1 MAGADIFIMYAASSN
16 NVTVSPRLGKGEYEP
31 LYNSAAQITVLEG
44 SGISSDGVMTA
55 YVRCDSCLKWTGGSL
70 DPTTSQSDWIWAIKE
85 GDAIDSAEPT
95 ANLVQH
101 NTMGTSSLD
110 LTQAQSTDSSNPFL
124 NASTATSS
132 SSSASSSESSSPGIE
147 SLSYPSSLLSL
158 VQNSHFLPSLLG
170 VISSTTLTNS
180 PDLSTRIAHAT
191 LMVVSFLFLFPLGA
205 LIKYLPI
212 FSTITRITRLHALLQ
227 LLALCLML
235 AGLGLGVSLA
245 KSLGKTSAY
254 HPIIG
259 YIVVASIAIIQPSG
273 GLVSHLH
280 FHRTGSRNALLAT
293 THTWLGRILIILG
306 VINGG
311 LGIRLAGPITGDGDD
326 PTWLESTYIVLA
338 VIIAAI
344 YIFIIVLANFRER
357 RRDVNEGNTFD
368 EAARRTMD
376 MEKNNNMHVAD
387 DVSPVISED
396 GSGAAATHDKS
407 MDDVGRSDE
416 AMLDHAK
423 RMSRM
428 SNYTSNTSRI
438 TGAALK

>member
-1 MAGADIFIMYAASSN
+1 
-16 NVTVSPRLGKGEYEP
+16 
-31 LYNSAAQITVLEG
+31 
-44 SGISSDGVMTA
+44 
-55 YVRCDSCLKWTGGSL
+55 
-70 DPTTSQSDWIWAIKE
+70 
-85 GDAIDSAEPT
+85 
-95 ANLVQH
+95 
-101 NTMGTSSLD
+101 
-110 LTQAQSTDSSNPFL
+110 
-124 NASTATSS
+124 
-132 SSSASSSESSSPGIE
+132 
-147 SLSYPSSLLSL
+147 
-158 VQNSHFLPSLLG
+158 
-170 VISSTTLTNS
+170 
-180 PDLSTRIAHAT
+180 
-191 LMVVSFLFLFPLGA
+191 MVVSFLFLFPLGA

-280 FHRTGSRNALLAT
+280 FRRTGSRNALLST